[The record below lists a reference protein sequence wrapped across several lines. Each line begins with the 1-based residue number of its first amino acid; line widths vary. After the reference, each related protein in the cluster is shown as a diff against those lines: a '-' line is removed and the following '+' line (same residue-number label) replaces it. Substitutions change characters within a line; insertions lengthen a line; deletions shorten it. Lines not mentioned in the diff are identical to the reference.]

1 MKFSTV
7 LPSLSNYTDSPFIPF
22 VMFFSS
28 VSTFSGSVCAGH
40 VRAERSCFLLNFL
53 VLFLPRVHSIY
64 ICSDSHDDLVSL
76 KHPCRPSPI
85 AYGLTVSCSLIV
97 SRLLSLSS
105 QASCKV
111 LELTVVF
118 ISLVCTTSPR
128 TALASGCMKL
138 IILPF
143 IYVLWQKSKNTV
155 QFKFKQCIETT
166 T

>member
-22 VMFFSS
+22 MMFFSS
-28 VSTFSGSVCAGH
+28 ISTLSGSVCAGH

-53 VLFLPRVHSIY
+53 PRVHSIY
-64 ICSDSHDDLVSL
+64 ICSDSHDDLVCL
-76 KHPCRPSPI
+76 KHLCHPSPI

-97 SRLLSLSS
+97 SCLLSLFS
-105 QASCKV
+105 QSSCKV

-128 TALASGCMKL
+128 TGLASGCMKL
-138 IILPF
+138 II
-143 IYVLWQKSKNTV
+143 
-155 QFKFKQCIETT
+155 
-166 T
+166 